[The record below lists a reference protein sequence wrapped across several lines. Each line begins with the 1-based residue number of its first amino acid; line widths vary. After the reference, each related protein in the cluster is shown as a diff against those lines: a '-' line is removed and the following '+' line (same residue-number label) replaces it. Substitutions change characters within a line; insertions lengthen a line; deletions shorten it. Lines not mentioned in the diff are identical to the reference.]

1 MIDFSKIV
9 KSFSDVNK
17 RYKNPTI
24 KPSKSVKFALL
35 MLRIYLLFLVVL
47 LVIKFISII
56 KVH

>member
-24 KPSKSVKFALL
+24 KPSNSVKFALL

-47 LVIKFISII
+47 LVIKFITII